1 MKNIISLLG
10 IIAILFSS
18 CQKGLTEK
26 DKKEYATK
34 GKEIAQTT
42 VKRLGG
48 ELTKHMKAGGVSKAA
63 PYCNAHASNLTQEM
77 SEKFN
82 VTIKRTS
89 NKLRNEENAPNTK
102 EQAMI
107 THFEKLIAANEEL
120 KPVVE
125 LDEEGLPHF
134 YAPIKLQKKCLTCHG
149 VLGESM
155 KHEADSIIKT
165 LYPMDKAIGFKE
177 GDLRGIWSI
186 TFKSE

>member
-1 MKNIISLLG
+1 MALLF
-10 IIAILFSS
+10 FS
-18 CQKGLTEK
+18 CEKGLTEK
-26 DKKEYATK
+26 NKIEYTAK
-34 GKEIAQTT
+34 GKEIAQAT

-48 ELTKHMKAGGVSKAA
+48 ELTKHMKEGGVEKAA
-63 PYCNAHASNLTQEM
+63 PYCNAHAGNLTQEV

-82 VTIKRTS
+82 ATVKRTS
-89 NKLRNEENAPNTK
+89 NKLRNSENAPNAK
-102 EQAMI
+102 EETIIA
-107 THFEKLIAANEEL
+107 HFEKLIASKEEL

-125 LDEEGLPHF
+125 LDNEGLPHF
-134 YAPIKLQKKCLTCHG
+134 YAPIKLQKKCLSCHG

-165 LYPMDKAIGFKE
+165 LYPKDKAIGFKE